1 MLLFSPVRDFWP
13 LRNVAARRH
22 FGSAARPFLV
32 CFCGRWAGARA
43 RDGCGAGDERDLR
56 MSPPVHARPR
66 CVDGRPA
73 FVQGRFFRFYFFGG
87 ALIDHA
93 AGDRDPAWASLG
105 FRGLRRKLSSG
116 SAFPEPPLAGDGLS
130 GPLWVRAAGG
140 DESWAPQCL
149 TSDPSAL
156 PVPYQC
162 LTQCLTSR
170 TLWIYTPGAS
180 DAPNQFSDLAGGEE
194 LFCVS
199 EAPGM

>member
-1 MLLFSPVRDFWP
+1 MWKCGADFWTDKCRSRNPPRISTAISDPCGTWLRVATSGP
-13 LRNVAARRH
+13 LRAH
-22 FGSAARPFLV
+22 FWRASAGG
-32 CFCGRWAGARA
+32 GRGRARA
-43 RDGCGAGDERDLR
+43 RCGAGDERDLR

-73 FVQGRFFRFYFFGG
+73 FVQGRFFCFYFFGG

-105 FRGLRRKLSSG
+105 FRGHRQKLSSG

-140 DESWAPQCL
+140 DESRAPQCL

-170 TLWIYTPGAS
+170 TL
-180 DAPNQFSDLAGGEE
+180 
-194 LFCVS
+194 
-199 EAPGM
+199 